1 MQVIKCSY
9 KSSKNTE
16 VIRRIKIMKID
27 CKIVFIYIESSK
39 KHGVQD
45 IECTITFISILT
57 SHITQND

>member
-1 MQVIKCSY
+1 MQVIKGSY
-9 KSSKNTE
+9 GSSKNTE
-16 VIRRIKIMKID
+16 LIRKMKIIKID
-27 CKIVFIYIESSK
+27 CKIVCIYIESSK